1 MLLNEK
7 KRVDVEPKE
16 LRVKIGI
23 EYHLK
28 LHALKLLRGKNM
40 REAVEEALDHYFAY
54 TRAQDALA
62 EEKREQAE
70 AEADLVAR

>member
-7 KRVDVEPKE
+7 KKVDVEPKE

-40 REAVEEALDHYFAY
+40 REAVEEALDHYFEH
-54 TRAQDALA
+54 TRAQDLLAASEKEEMEA
-62 EEKREQAE
+62 EEA
-70 AEADLVAR
+70 VAR